1 MIVVLNLAIL
11 EDFLYSLFYM
21 IYPQLIHRV
30 FIINTKR
37 LTLTIFSLAAS
48 QNNSQEIFK
57 LGPRV
62 WNIKDWLLN
71 SFLNKTDK

>member
-1 MIVVLNLAIL
+1 MLCFTWLATTNTQG
-11 EDFLYSLFYM
+11 
-21 IYPQLIHRV
+21 IYYKYKN
-30 FIINTKR
+30 ININYFFP
-37 LTLTIFSLAAS
+37 LLPL

-71 SFLNKTDK
+71 SFLNKAEK